1 MIAVAIARP
10 RLIPALSATIGVL
23 VAAYIAL
30 MVTTII
36 FASLQTQLAQDVQQK
51 HMEIAKLESSY
62 YTSVATLDSTDP
74 RTLGYVTPSN
84 VQYLSEASLPNL
96 TFAGN

>member
-10 RLIPALSATIGVL
+10 RLIPALSATAGVL
-23 VAAYIAL
+23 VAVYVAL

-36 FASLQTQLAQDVQQK
+36 FASLQTQLAQDVQDK
-51 HMEIAKLESSY
+51 HMQIAKLENSY
-62 YTSVATLDSTDP
+62 YASVATLDSTDP
-74 RTLGYVTPSN
+74 HTLGYVKPAH

>member
-10 RLIPALSATIGVL
+10 RLLPLLSASAGLL
-23 VAAYIAL
+23 VAVYVAL

-36 FASLQTQLAQDVQQK
+36 FASLQTQLAQEVQDK
-51 HMEIAKLESSY
+51 HMAISKLENAY
-62 YTSVATLDSTDP
+62 YSSVATLDSTDP
-74 RTLGYVTPSN
+74 RTLGYVTPSH

-96 TFAGN
+96 TFARN